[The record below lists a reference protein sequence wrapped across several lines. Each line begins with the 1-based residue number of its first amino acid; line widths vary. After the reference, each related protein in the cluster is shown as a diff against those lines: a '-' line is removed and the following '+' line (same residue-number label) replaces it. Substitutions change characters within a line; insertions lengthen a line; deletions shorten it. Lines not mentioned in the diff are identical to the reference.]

1 MTFTYEYPRPSVTVD
16 CVVFGIGH
24 DAEPRGDQELQVLL
38 VERAAEPFKGCL
50 SLPGGF
56 VNVSDDGD
64 QGEDIDTAA
73 YRELEEETGTK
84 PDHLEQLCTVGT
96 PGRDPRGRVITVAY
110 MALVRSVDH
119 KAVAGLDAK
128 EAAWHSLRSVLRTT
142 RAAAVPLAFDYSET
156 LRVAYDR
163 LSAKIRYAPI
173 GFNLLPPKFTIGELQ
188 ELYEAILMRKLDRR
202 NFRKRILAM
211 NVLAEAGRQESVPH
225 RAATLYRFDKR
236 AYDKAVR
243 DGFNFEL

>member
-16 CVVFGIGH
+16 CVVFGVGH
-24 DAEPRGDQELQVLL
+24 DADPSGGEELQVLL

-119 KAVAGLDAK
+119 KAVAGSDAK
-128 EAAWHSLRSVLRTT
+128 EAAWHSLRTASVRRGPPRSPGLRSQ
-142 RAAAVPLAFDYSET
+142 RDAASRVRPAEREDPL
-156 LRVAYDR
+156 R
-163 LSAKIRYAPI
+163 
-173 GFNLLPPKFTIGELQ
+173 
-188 ELYEAILMRKLDRR
+188 
-202 NFRKRILAM
+202 
-211 NVLAEAGRQESVPH
+211 PH
-225 RAATLYRFDKR
+225 RLQPASAEVHDRGASRSSTRRSSCASSIAATS
-236 AYDKAVR
+236 ASASWP
-243 DGFNFEL
+243 